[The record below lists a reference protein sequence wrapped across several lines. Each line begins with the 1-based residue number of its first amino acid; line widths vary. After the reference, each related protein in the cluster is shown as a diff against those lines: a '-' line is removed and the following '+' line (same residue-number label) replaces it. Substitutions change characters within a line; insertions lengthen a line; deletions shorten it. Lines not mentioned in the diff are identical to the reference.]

1 MDIVV
6 NGIAERLYEIKAY
19 SQDPAGVLRR
29 TDYMASIERDMK
41 LKKFNRF
48 HESAEQSDLNLELL
62 DSFTKNYSEFSTNLS
77 KSKMFLEQ
85 FEAISEELKLLVKK
99 DEFEGVLASHIIVIN
114 DAIDNIKNSIQKV
127 KQENVTAVN
136 ENAKSLGFKLKEV
149 VDLINEEVKNQ
160 KKYIIETTTKQK
172 TLIDNLV
179 NKVDEVDVE
188 YVDGRIIDVEN
199 KVVDI
204 TERFNKDVPK
214 NKRELDQHVNN
225 TDKRFDNLEKL
236 QETSVSVISNELS
249 SLDSKLNNLNESL
262 ADVNSTIPKIKKE
275 IVSSVTK
282 VEKSLKEEIGNV
294 KNKLEE
300 EITSKE
306 KQLVE
311 SFQASLSSNQAD
323 VKKIN
328 TDLPK
333 QSSRILD
340 VELSLKKMSNEV
352 LQIKTD
358 RTLIEKVGEI
368 KKNVKEID
376 SVVEENNN
384 KIKHIEKTAKE
395 ALDKVSKALNEEKYH
410 AINQRIKYME
420 EVLNKVNEKTL
431 LNENIYPDPKS
442 KTADPLTSL
451 DQNFVTFEQLKK
463 HYSLFINRVQ
473 NSLMAVGGGGA
484 GYLPDLMDVSIGS
497 TPLDGNVLK
506 YVAANAKW
514 EAGVIVTSD
523 QDLNT
528 NNNVTFANLT
538 TTGDVVI
545 TGNLSVLGNSTILN
559 TSTIVAEDKNI
570 LLANGAA
577 SAAIADGAGITVDG
591 AQANIVYLS
600 TGDKWQLNKNLDV
613 QANIS
618 ATGTITSPFF
628 YSESDIAL
636 KENVAP
642 IDNALDK
649 VLNLFGVSFNWKA
662 NQAKSIG
669 VIAQDVEKVVP
680 EIVSNSSSGSKTVS
694 YDALIPIL
702 IEAVKEQ
709 QKQINDLKARL
720 NEKH

>member
-1 MDIVV
+1 
-6 NGIAERLYEIKAY
+6 
-19 SQDPAGVLRR
+19 
-29 TDYMASIERDMK
+29 MK
-41 LKKFNRF
+41 LKKFNTF

-368 KKNVKEID
+368 KKDVKEID

-709 QKQINDLKARL
+709 QKQINDLKAKL
-720 NEKH
+720 DEKH

>member
-1 MDIVV
+1 
-6 NGIAERLYEIKAY
+6 
-19 SQDPAGVLRR
+19 
-29 TDYMASIERDMK
+29 MK
-41 LKKFNRF
+41 LKKFNTF

-172 TLIDNLV
+172 TLIDSLV

-199 KVVDI
+199 KVVNI

-311 SFQASLSSNQAD
+311 SFQASLLSNQAD

-368 KKNVKEID
+368 KKDVKEID

-484 GYLPDLMDVSIGS
+484 GYLPDLMDVSMGS

-577 SAAIADGAGITVDG
+577 SAAVADGAGITVDG

-709 QKQINDLKARL
+709 QKQINDLKAKL
-720 NEKH
+720 DEKH